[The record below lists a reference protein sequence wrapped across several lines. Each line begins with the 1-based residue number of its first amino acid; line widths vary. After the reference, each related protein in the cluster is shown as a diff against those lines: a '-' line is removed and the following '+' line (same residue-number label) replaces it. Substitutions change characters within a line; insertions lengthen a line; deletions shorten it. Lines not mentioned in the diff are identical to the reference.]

1 LRLQKRPHDPVDFP
15 YPGKEEMMDN
25 YQLEIRLQMEELI
38 CEREGMIA
46 ENMQR
51 QHLEQAMAYQE
62 DAFQVLGGRFTQL
75 RELLRK

>member
-1 LRLQKRPHDPVDFP
+1 
-15 YPGKEEMMDN
+15 MDK
-25 YQLEIRLQMEELI
+25 YQLIDIRLQMEELI

-51 QHLEQAMAYQE
+51 YHLEQAMAYHG
-62 DAFQVLGGRFTQL
+62 DDFQVLAGRFTQL

>member
-1 LRLQKRPHDPVDFP
+1 
-15 YPGKEEMMDN
+15 MNN
-25 YQLEIRLQMEELI
+25 YQLDIRLQMEELI

-51 QHLEQAMAYQE
+51 HRLEQAMAYQQ
-62 DAFQVLGGRFTQL
+62 DSFQILGGRFTQL

>member
-1 LRLQKRPHDPVDFP
+1 
-15 YPGKEEMMDN
+15 MDS
-25 YQLEIRLQMEELI
+25 YQLDIRLQMEELI

-51 QHLEQAMAYQE
+51 IHLEHSMAYTE
-62 DAFQVLGGRFTQL
+62 DSFQLVGAKFTQL